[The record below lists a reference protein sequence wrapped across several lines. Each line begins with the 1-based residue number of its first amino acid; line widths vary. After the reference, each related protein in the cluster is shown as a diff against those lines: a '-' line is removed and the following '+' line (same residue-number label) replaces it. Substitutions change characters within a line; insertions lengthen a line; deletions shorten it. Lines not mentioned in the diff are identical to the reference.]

1 MEDPAMSASL
11 SPAPLARTLAHSG
24 PHILRLAWRRFRRDY
39 DLALR
44 DELSRQTLRR
54 LDDRMLADIGLVRA
68 QADIEANRRPWTLV

>member
-1 MEDPAMSASL
+1 MSASL
-11 SPAPLARTLAHSG
+11 SPTPLARTLADRG
-24 PHILRLAWRRFRRDY
+24 PHILFALRLAWRRFRRDY

-44 DELSRQTLRR
+44 HELSRRTLHR

>member
-1 MEDPAMSASL
+1 MSASL
-11 SPAPLARTLAHSG
+11 SPAPLATPVMQLAMRA
-24 PHILRLAWRRFRRDY
+24 LRLAWRRFRRDY

-44 DELSRQTLRR
+44 HELSRHTLRR

>member
-11 SPAPLARTLAHSG
+11 SPAPLATPVTQLALRTL
-24 PHILRLAWRRFRRDY
+24 RRAWRRFRHDY

-44 DELSRQTLRR
+44 DELSRRTLRR
-54 LDDRMLADIGLVRA
+54 LDDRMLDDIGLVRA